1 MGTCKKLPAYVVR
14 FVRRERLDRLVG
26 RFERTVKRIR
36 DQEQQGGATPESK
49 IMAFLILEGGE
60 DGQMQSE
67 GILNVVET
75 RKDTDFL
82 REKSAYIVLNWLA
95 QQATDKVKRYA
106 SDALRKAMYHDR
118 DRVKAALREGDTR
131 LGIN

>member
-67 GILNVVET
+67 GILNVVDPQ
-75 RKDTDFL
+75 RHRFL
-82 REKSAYIVLNWLA
+82 AREKRLHCA
-95 QQATDKVKRYA
+95 QLVGATGNRQSQEVR
-106 SDALRKAMYHDR
+106 
-118 DRVKAALREGDTR
+118 
-131 LGIN
+131 